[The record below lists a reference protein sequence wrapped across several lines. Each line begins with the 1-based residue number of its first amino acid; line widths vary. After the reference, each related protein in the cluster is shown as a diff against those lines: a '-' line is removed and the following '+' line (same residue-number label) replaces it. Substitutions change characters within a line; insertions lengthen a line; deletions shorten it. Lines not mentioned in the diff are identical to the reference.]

1 MGFFQ
6 ILNSEDKSL
15 QKYMKEIMGKVI
27 AGIMKGCKND
37 EFHVRQFFRRSAFTV
52 KVSTS
57 ITRRENWAKNGKLSD
72 SDRLR
77 SWNIENLSLFRSKPF
92 DLKF

>member
-1 MGFFQ
+1 M
-6 ILNSEDKSL
+6 NSDNEML
-15 QKYMKEIMGKVI
+15 QKYTKKAMGRVL

-37 EFHVRQFFRRSAFTV
+37 EFHVRQFFRRSAYTV

-57 ITRRENWAKNGKLSD
+57 ITRRENWTKNGNLSD

-77 SWNIENLSLFRSKPF
+77 SWNIENLSLFRSKLF